1 MKDISLYI
9 HYPFCASKCPYC
21 DFNSYVNLKIEEE
34 ILLKCY
40 CNELNFYN
48 KYLFDKNIKTVYFGG
63 GTPSLM
69 SSKLI
74 DNIFNKIDKLYK
86 IDKNCEITFEA
97 NPNSIT
103 LNKMKE
109 IKNIGI
115 NRISIGIQSL
125 YDEVLNFLGRIHNRK
140 DAINSINNAQKI
152 FKDKY
157 TIDLIYTR
165 PNQELKKWQNE
176 LEEAIKLSPFHISLY
191 QLIIEKGTQFYKN
204 KIQLPNE
211 NESIKFYEF
220 TRNFLE
226 KNNLKFYEISNYS
239 QKGYESKHNLTYW
252 KSGEWLGI
260 GAGAHS
266 RINHN
271 NKRYSIQNIKLPTK
285 WVEKCLKF
293 NNGISVKNHLTNQQ
307 IIEEFVLM
315 GLRIKDGINDKK
327 KQKNIINC
335 PNNLYNIL
343 NYNNIKIL
351 KNNKLLKSNETNI
364 KLTKKGFLLLN
375 SIIEKL
381 LI

>member
-1 MKDISLYI
+1 
-9 HYPFCASKCPYC
+9 
-21 DFNSYVNLKIEEE
+21 
-34 ILLKCY
+34 
-40 CNELNFYN
+40 
-48 KYLFDKNIKTVYFGG
+48 
-63 GTPSLM
+63 
-69 SSKLI
+69 
-74 DNIFNKIDKLYK
+74 
-86 IDKNCEITFEA
+86 
-97 NPNSIT
+97 
-103 LNKMKE
+103 MKE

-204 KIQLPNE
+204 KIKLPNE

-271 NKRYSIQNIKLPTK
+271 NKN
-285 WVEKCLKF
+285 
-293 NNGISVKNHLTNQQ
+293 
-307 IIEEFVLM
+307 
-315 GLRIKDGINDKK
+315 
-327 KQKNIINC
+327 
-335 PNNLYNIL
+335 
-343 NYNNIKIL
+343 
-351 KNNKLLKSNETNI
+351 
-364 KLTKKGFLLLN
+364 
-375 SIIEKL
+375 
-381 LI
+381 